1 MIQNKMRI
9 VVVPPGN
16 IPQERMISG
25 TLESFQDIV
34 KGNIEVTTDDR
45 LPGMLLVVNDEGKIN
60 EMRFCRKIFT
70 NSYPDYIFGTF
81 FVVGNGKDDFV
92 SLTDEQVQQV
102 KTRFKFGLSFKNLKR
117 PT

>member
-16 IPQERMISG
+16 IPQERMIPG

-34 KGNIEVTTDDR
+34 KGDIEVTTDDR
-45 LPGMLLVVNDEGKIN
+45 LPGMLLVINNECKIN

-70 NSYPDYIFGTF
+70 NSYPEYIFGTF
-81 FVVGNGKDDFV
+81 FVVGNGKDGFV

-102 KTRFKFGLSFKNLKR
+102 KTRFKFGLSFKKEKR